1 MLAKKKSE
9 HWGFTYNLGVLVFV
23 SVGLHVPD
31 DLMSEQLGEFGRLND
46 VSLNVAK
53 NIVSERLHNL
63 RNVEKGNVYGV
74 ALQRSHRI
82 LNDERMIP
90 ISRQEICHSR
100 DWVDCTPIEEV
111 LFTLASLPKISR

>member
-1 MLAKKKSE
+1 
-9 HWGFTYNLGVLVFV
+9 
-23 SVGLHVPD
+23 
-31 DLMSEQLGEFGRLND
+31 MSEQLGEFGRLND
-46 VSLNVAK
+46 VSLDVAK

-63 RNVEKGNVYGV
+63 RNVEEGNVYGV

-90 ISRQEICHSR
+90 ISRQEICHGR

-111 LFTLASLPKISR
+111 LFTLASLSKISR